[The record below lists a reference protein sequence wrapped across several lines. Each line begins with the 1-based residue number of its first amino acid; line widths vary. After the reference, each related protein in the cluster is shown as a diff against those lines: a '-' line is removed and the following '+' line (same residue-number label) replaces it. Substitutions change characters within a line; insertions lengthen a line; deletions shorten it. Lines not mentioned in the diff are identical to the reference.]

1 MLSRVFASDPSSAAP
16 TSRSALSPA
25 PRAGSERGDD
35 NFSHTLAGAVDRPRS
50 EPSRPERTVREREE
64 RDHPPRHES
73 VSSSRSKT
81 QAAQATRDKAEA
93 RHAESRRTEETRAA
107 SSRERTDNQAVAEK
121 KAADDAQNDAEVD
134 QGQAVSDA
142 AATDTQGEAT
152 DANQQAMHDGE
163 AFLQEMQRYQRQL
176 SDGTSGEA
184 GSDNGETTLDGKML
198 PLAADATGK
207 AGQDGETDGQTQG
220 DAQGEASGVW
230 GQIFSSSDA
239 ASTDSYVHQAAVAGI
254 QSGTLSN
261 TSSAAL
267 TGALPNGTVDGEMP
281 LTDAGKLASEGRVA
295 MQGGVQGGVTVD
307 GALTAD
313 AQGHDLNGNADGSAN
328 SKALNALS
336 GQMLSGQSL
345 SDTSQS
351 GIGLA
356 GLAQV
361 QGEGDAASA
370 VNADGTVDGLSLLAG
385 TTGHGGSEQDTK
397 ALLAALSGDEG
408 MDGVR
413 PTHTASP
420 LQGAQHRLG
429 DPAAANNQPPLLLTR
444 DQGGDEL
451 ADRLQMMMSKN
462 LKHVDIRLDPPELG
476 RLQIK
481 LTINNDQAS
490 VQFTAANAQTRELI
504 EQALPRLRELLS
516 QQGVQLAQSSVQ
528 QESSRQFAGQQGQPG
543 QDGQGNGSHNGN
555 GGRGSDHL
563 GEQHLGDVL
572 SPQDFW
578 LSQAKDGVDYYA

>member
-1 MLSRVFASDPSSAAP
+1 
-16 TSRSALSPA
+16 
-25 PRAGSERGDD
+25 
-35 NFSHTLAGAVDRPRS
+35 SHTLAGAVDRPRS
-50 EPSRPERTVREREE
+50 EPSRPERAVREREE

-81 QAAQATRDKAEA
+81 QAAQANRDKAEA
-93 RHAESRRTEETRAA
+93 RHAESRRTEDTRAA
-107 SSRERTDNQAVAEK
+107 SSSAASSSAASSCEKTDNQAVAEK
-121 KAADDAQNDAEVD
+121 KAADDVQNDAEVD

-184 GSDNGETTLDGKML
+184 GSDNGETTLAGKML

-207 AGQDGETDGQTQG
+207 AGQDGELDGQTQG

-230 GQIFSSSDA
+230 GQIFSSSDV
-239 ASTDSYVHQAAVAGI
+239 ASTDSDVHQAAVAGI

-281 LTDAGKLASEGRVA
+281 LTDAGKLAAHDALKLASEGRLA
-295 MQGGVQGGVTVD
+295 MQGGVPVD

-313 AQGHDLNGNADGSAN
+313 AQGPDLNGNTDGSAQ

-345 SDTSQS
+345 SDQSLSDTSLS
-351 GIGLA
+351 GIGLT
-356 GLAQV
+356 GLA
-361 QGEGDAASA
+361 QGEGDAGSA

-408 MDGVR
+408 IDGVR

-481 LTINNDQAS
+481 LSINNDQAS

-528 QESSRQFAGQQGQPG
+528 QESSRQFAGQQSQPG

-555 GGRGSDHL
+555 DGRGSDHL
-563 GEQHLGDVL
+563 GEQHHGDVL

>member
-1 MLSRVFASDPSSAAP
+1 M
-16 TSRSALSPA
+16 
-25 PRAGSERGDD
+25 
-35 NFSHTLAGAVDRPRS
+35 SH
-50 EPSRPERTVREREE
+50 
-64 RDHPPRHES
+64 
-73 VSSSRSKT
+73 
-81 QAAQATRDKAEA
+81 
-93 RHAESRRTEETRAA
+93 
-107 SSRERTDNQAVAEK
+107 
-121 KAADDAQNDAEVD
+121 
-134 QGQAVSDA
+134 A
-142 AATDTQGEAT
+142 AATDTQGETT

-184 GSDNGETTLDGKML
+184 GSDNGEITLDGKML
-198 PLAADATGK
+198 PLAADPTGK

-220 DAQGEASGVW
+220 DAQGEALGVW
-230 GQIFSSSDA
+230 GQIFSSSDV
-239 ASTDSYVHQAAVAGI
+239 ASTDSDVHQAAVAGI

-267 TGALPNGTVDGEMP
+267 TGALPNGTVDGEVP
-281 LTDAGKLASEGRVA
+281 LTDAGKLAAHDALKLASEGRLA
-295 MQGGVQGGVTVD
+295 MQGGVPVD
-307 GALTAD
+307 GALTAN
-313 AQGHDLNGNADGSAN
+313 AQGHDLNGNADGSAQ

-336 GQMLSGQSL
+336 GQVLSGQSL
-345 SDTSQS
+345 SDTSLS
-351 GIGLA
+351 GMGLA
-356 GLAQV
+356 GQAP
-361 QGEGDAASA
+361 GEGDAASA

-397 ALLAALSGDEG
+397 ALLATLSGDEG
-408 MDGVR
+408 IDGVR

-481 LTINNDQAS
+481 LSINNDQAS

-504 EQALPRLRELLS
+504 EQALPS
-516 QQGVQLAQSSVQ
+516 A
-528 QESSRQFAGQQGQPG
+528 
-543 QDGQGNGSHNGN
+543 
-555 GGRGSDHL
+555 
-563 GEQHLGDVL
+563 
-572 SPQDFW
+572 
-578 LSQAKDGVDYYA
+578 